1 MSININRALSI
12 FWTEKKE
19 KTFSTN
25 VISRQS
31 HCVVSYIYDNVIR
44 KLKIIAFFCYKIWKH
59 NKNKLDYS

>member
-44 KLKIIAFFCYKIWKH
+44 KLKIIAFFCYKI
-59 NKNKLDYS
+59 